1 MQQHQSASNR
11 HTFSVTR
18 ILESGIQVLVVSI
31 IGFGCYVSFLEI
43 GVGWLVHHE
52 RRHITAGV
60 YMMAVGTLFPS
71 LAVVY
76 LHTCSGR
83 TTHSVPAY
91 TAPHPETITEPFECR
106 SDGSLD
112 FCSRENC
119 QMRWKP
125 PGTHH
130 CSTCGVCRLGFD
142 HHCPWLGNC
151 VTTGRM
157 KAFLTLLAVTLP
169 ILPVLKGHVVA
180 ALAVSHADTWIT
192 DVWWDRPYSWILCG
206 GPPGR
211 WVVGTLLGFRVLR
224 ERRVPEPWLS
234 GSVIAQ
240 PHARIVILVG
250 AAALLWIFSVSMT
263 VAVAR
268 DVTRGLTTLDSI
280 RVRVPRRGN
289 PARTTT
295 GRFVCIPYSCNQISL
310 ANASA
315 IHTTSGAQWNSPGSR
330 NSHLVY
336 PVLTGERVYDLGWR
350 AKLAVYK
357 WPKMNP
363 AMIQRMLSS
372 EGL

>member
-1 MQQHQSASNR
+1 
-11 HTFSVTR
+11 
-18 ILESGIQVLVVSI
+18 
-31 IGFGCYVSFLEI
+31 
-43 GVGWLVHHE
+43 
-52 RRHITAGV
+52 
-60 YMMAVGTLFPS
+60 MMTVGTLFPS
-71 LAVVY
+71 LALVY
-76 LHTCSGR
+76 LHACSGR
-83 TTHSVPAY
+83 ATHSVPAY

-151 VTTGRM
+151 VTAGRM
-157 KAFLTLLAVTLP
+157 KAFLTYLLLP
-169 ILPVLKGHVVA
+169 ILPVLKNHVVT
-180 ALAVSHADTWIT
+180 ALAVSHADSWIT

-211 WVVGTLLGFRVLR
+211 WIVGTLLGFRVLR
-224 ERRVPEPWLS
+224 AQRVPEPWLS

-250 AAALLWIFSVSMT
+250 AAALLWIFLLCSMA

-268 DVTRGLTTLDSI
+268 DVTRGLTTLDGI

-289 PARTTT
+289 PVRKTT
-295 GRFVCIPYSCNQISL
+295 GRFVCIPYSCNQISF

-315 IHTTSGAQWNSPGSR
+315 IHTTSGAQWNCPGSR
-330 NSHLVY
+330 NSHVVH

-350 AKLAVYK
+350 ENWRRLLKQPLFDNGTQHHGVYK